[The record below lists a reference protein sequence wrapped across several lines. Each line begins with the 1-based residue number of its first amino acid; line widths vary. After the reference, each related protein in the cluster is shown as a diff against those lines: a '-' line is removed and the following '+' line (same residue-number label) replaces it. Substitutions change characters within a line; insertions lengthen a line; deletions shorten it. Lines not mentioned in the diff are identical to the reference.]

1 MPRAAKLFVVPKPES
16 PIWVEVDSLF
26 ARIKELVGEAAVSA
40 APFSLAPPKPKVP
53 KKPRRRRKPPVSLSD
68 EQLQALL
75 ATAKKHR
82 HRDWLMIL
90 VAYVHGLRASEVT
103 NLTAANFK
111 DGEIRVQ
118 RGKGS
123 DETTHPLLHHQNPL
137 LNEKAAIEDWLA
149 NRSNYGVKGG
159 AREARKCSTLTRE
172 KTLPCTRSVK
182 SLPNRQ
188 IGQIVD
194 SEENSGV
201 DPLYGDAVKLVIAA
215 GKVST
220 SVLQRGLRIAYGRAC
235 HLIDLMEE
243 SGLVGP
249 PPKGPG
255 ARKLLPAARRKAA
268 EAELRNLPSATIPQP
283 PPATPKRRG
292 DPKERLFPI
301 TRVRF
306 WQLVHGYALEAG
318 IPSRK
323 AKTHTLKHST
333 ATHLVQS
340 GKALNDI
347 QEYMGWASIET
358 MNWYTRANEEE
369 VGQRMGDAFR
379 QRPGLRVFRQGSLF
393 DGE

>member
-1 MPRAAKLFVVPKPES
+1 MPRSAKLFVVPKAES
-16 PIWVEVDSLF
+16 PVWAEVDSLF
-26 ARIKELVGEAAVSA
+26 ARIKQLVGDAAVSA
-40 APFSLAPPKPKVP
+40 APYSLVPPQPKVA

-90 VAYVHGLRASEVT
+90 VAYLHGLRASEVT
-103 NLTAANFK
+103 ALTAANFK

-137 LNEKAAIEDWLA
+137 LNEKPAIEDWLA
-149 NRSNYGVKGG
+149 NRASYGVKGS
-159 AREARKCSTLTRE
+159 ARKPSKLSAS
-172 KTLPCTRSVK
+172 KTLPCTRTVK
-182 SLPNRQ
+182 SSPKPQ
-188 IGQIVD
+188 TGQNAD

-201 DPLYGDAVKLVIAA
+201 DPLYGDAVAMTVAA
-215 GKVST
+215 GKVSAW
-220 SVLQRGLRIAYGRAC
+220 VLQKGLNVGYAAAVK
-235 HLIDLMEE
+235 LIDRMESE
-243 SGLVGP
+243 GLVGP

-255 ARKLLPAARRKAA
+255 LRKLLPAARGWASEGK
-268 EAELRNLPSATIPQP
+268 LRNLPSAIVPQP
-283 PPATPKRRG
+283 LPATPKAAG
-292 DPKERLFPI
+292 NPKERLFPI

-323 AKTHTLKHST
+323 AKTHTLKHTT

-379 QRPGLRVFRQGSLF
+379 QRPGLRAFRQGNLF
-393 DGE
+393 DRE